1 MVRGLYSEYARPAK
15 SSGTARLIET
25 SVQYLGV
32 GKVMGKGGYLREGQ
46 PVIVQQC
53 SKKLKILNST
63 HKMCARVQKYSFHE
77 CSACFWFLFNQGC
90 GTGGPEECS
99 QAKYI

>member
-1 MVRGLYSEYARPAK
+1 M
-15 SSGTARLIET
+15 IEW
-25 SVQYLGV
+25 
-32 GKVMGKGGYLREGQ
+32 GKLMGKGGYLREGQ

-77 CSACFWFLFNQGC
+77 CSDCVWFLFNQGC